1 MIETET
7 KDTANRDATP
17 GKRPLPDGWRWVR
30 LGDVVLS
37 YRNGFGR
44 RPQGVEDGP
53 IVLRLAD
60 VSTGTIDLSSPRRS
74 SMSDQELAH
83 YRLNHGDVLF
93 VRVNGSSSF
102 IGRCIAVDFARDD
115 VAYND
120 HLIRVR
126 LCDELDATYLKLY
139 CDSPQVRK
147 SVIEKSATSAGQLTI
162 NQDVI
167 AAIPI
172 PLPPL
177 AEQQRIAATLTEQMA
192 AVERARVAAE
202 AQLEAARELPAAYL
216 RTIFESDEARQWP
229 EKRLGDVLQLRK
241 EVVYPKDNP
250 RGAATFVGLEHVAS
264 LTGLR
269 TGAVDVEMS
278 QLTGRKP
285 RFYKGDIVYGY
296 LRPYL
301 NKVWVA
307 EFDGLCSVDQ
317 YVYHVLPDK
326 ADTEFVAWFMRS
338 DAYLTRAPI
347 DTTPG
352 QLPRIRTEEVASVL
366 INLPPLD
373 EQQRIVAMIAERMAA
388 VEQMRVSL
396 DAQLKTIN
404 NLPATLLEQGF
415 SGEL

>member
-1 MIETET
+1 VIETDT
-7 KDTANRDATP
+7 KDTTLQGTAP
-17 GKRPLPDGWRWVR
+17 GNRPLPDGWHWVR
-30 LGDVVLS
+30 LGHVCTINPPRPRLERDDDAPTTFVPMPAVAEA
-37 YRNGFGR
+37 GR
-44 RPQGVEDGP
+44 GIVAPEKRPFASIRKGYTFFVE
-53 IVLRLAD
+53 
-60 VSTGTIDLSSPRRS
+60 
-74 SMSDQELAH
+74 
-83 YRLNHGDVLF
+83 GDVLF
-93 VRVNGSSSF
+93 AKISPCMQNGKHAVARNLLDGIGFGSTEFHVLRACSEVLPEWIHQFIIQPWVLDGAVAHFSGAVGQQRVP
-102 IGRCIAVDFARDD
+102 
-115 VAYND
+115 
-120 HLIRVR
+120 
-126 LCDELDATYLKLY
+126 ELYLANLM
-139 CDSPQVRK
+139 
-147 SVIEKSATSAGQLTI
+147 L
-162 NQDVI
+162 
-167 AAIPI
+167 

-177 AEQQRIAATLTEQMA
+177 AEQQRIAAILTEQMA
-192 AVERARVAAE
+192 VVERARSAAK

-216 RTIFESDEARQWP
+216 RTIFEGAEARQWP

-241 EVVYPKDNP
+241 NVVHPKDNP

-285 RFYKGDIVYGY
+285 KFYKGDIVYGY

-317 YVYHVLPDK
+317 YVYRVPPDK

-352 QLPRIRTEEVASVL
+352 QLPRIRTEEVASVP

-373 EQQRIVAMIAERMAA
+373 EQRRVVAMIAERMAA
-388 VEQMRVSL
+388 VEQMSTNL
-396 DAQLKTIN
+396 DAQLKTVN
-404 NLPATLLEQGF
+404 GLPAALLQKAF
-415 SGEL
+415 SGQL